1 MTYQDPSDLH
11 QARHARALAPVEF
24 DAYLKFDQAVF
35 REGGLLDL
43 KTRHLIAIAVAM
55 STKCPY
61 CIDTHTREAA
71 QAGATRDEIVEA
83 CWVASAVEAGG
94 AASHALLAL
103 RLYDE
108 GDRS

>member
-1 MTYQDPSDLH
+1 MAYQDPSDLH

-35 REGGLLDL
+35 REGGTIDL
-43 KTRHLIAIAVAM
+43 KTRQLIAVAVSM

-61 CIDTHTREAA
+61 CIDTHTREAVR
-71 QAGATRDEIVEA
+71 AGATREELVEA
-83 CWVASAVEAGG
+83 SWVASAVEAGG

-103 RLYDE
+103 RLDAE
-108 GDRS
+108 RNGS